1 MILSNEPNSM
11 FDDIEKNAMLQQIVG
26 YANLVKKGKEILEG
40 LEFEKIMRE
49 EKFRKRLES
58 LNLK

>member
-1 MILSNEPNSM
+1 
-11 FDDIEKNAMLQQIVG
+11 MLQQIVG
-26 YANLVKKGKEILEG
+26 YANLVKNGKQVLEG

-49 EKFRKRLES
+49 EKFRKRLET